1 MAQQFDSQFKPI
13 QTLDDYFS
21 GTESGRVAGALLAR
35 GRKQDKKQF
44 GQTLLLSSLLE
55 VIGQAQRN
63 QKQDVVDSI
72 NDLKENYTLETAS
85 REAEYN
91 SDLAKENRKRLRLYE
106 QNEEQAIQELARE
119 FYNKDNIM
127 SSRNMTYDMRG
138 KISDPN
144 TKKLDDAFFNKKI
157 EDAKEF
163 FLQIQDNPLYSTSN
177 FIDYNKVYHNE
188 YKSALNF
195 IKDDPTKKSL
205 LMSAI
210 GKIFPKKFDAT
221 RADLDN
227 ALDNADSIIS
237 DRVTE
242 QEKKVA
248 KINASETMYTKKEA
262 ENYVLTNF
270 QQRDNVDDKL
280 ITEVLES
287 IQSRP
292 DNLKVSENEIFG
304 MALSKQ
310 ILNPNNLSVVQKEIL
325 EATQLFNAGYE
336 KQFGSIP
343 TEGPN
348 LKAYQD
354 AKTDY
359 LDINVFKIDP
369 VTSQVNRIIRQLNN
383 APEGSAQEQIL
394 MSQLNKLTQDDQISS
409 AIRIALTTFIDP
421 LGRKEIEASFSSNEN
436 YNNFEEWFAYTI
448 GETKKLL
455 DFYNKKPKDKLSI
468 QR

>member
-1 MAQQFDSQFKPI
+1 MAQDYESPFKPI
-13 QTLDDYFS
+13 VSGSDYLS
-21 GTESGRVAGALLAR
+21 GSEFGQVAGALLSR
-35 GRKQDKKQF
+35 RDKQDKKQATKALVVSAILETF
-44 GQTLLLSSLLE
+44 GQL
-55 VIGQAQRN
+55 QRN
-63 QKQDVVDSI
+63 QKQGVVDSI
-72 NDLKENYTLETAS
+72 NDLTENYTLETAS

-91 SDLAKENRKRLRLYE
+91 SDLAKENRERLRLYE
-106 QNEEQAIQELARE
+106 QNQEQAIQEVARE
-119 FYNKDNIM
+119 FYNKDNII

-138 KISDPN
+138 KISDLN

-163 FLQIQDNPLYSTSN
+163 FFQIQDNPLYSTSN
-177 FIDYNKVYHNE
+177 FIDYNKVYHDE

-205 LMSAI
+205 LMAAI

-237 DRVTE
+237 GRVTE
-242 QEKKVA
+242 QDKKIT
-248 KINASETMYTKKEA
+248 KINANETMYTKKEA

-270 QQRDNVDDKL
+270 QQKDNVDDKL

-310 ILNPNNLSVVQKEIL
+310 ILNPNNLSVVQKEIR
-325 EATQLFNAGYE
+325 EATQLFDAGYQ

-343 TEGPN
+343 TKGTD

-369 VTSQVNRIIRQLNN
+369 VTSQVNRIIRQLEN
-383 APEGSAQEQIL
+383 APEGSRQEQVLIT
-394 MSQLNKLTQDDQISS
+394 QLNKLTQDEQISS

-436 YNNFEEWFAYTI
+436 YNTFEQWFSYTI

-455 DFYNKKPKDKLSI
+455 DFYNNPKEED
-468 QR
+468 

>member
-44 GQTLLLSSLLE
+44 GQSLLLSSLLE

-106 QNEEQAIQELARE
+106 QNEEQAIQELAIE

-177 FIDYNKVYHNE
+177 FIDYNKVYHDE

-195 IKDDPTKKSL
+195 
-205 LMSAI
+205 
-210 GKIFPKKFDAT
+210 
-221 RADLDN
+221 
-227 ALDNADSIIS
+227 
-237 DRVTE
+237 
-242 QEKKVA
+242 
-248 KINASETMYTKKEA
+248 
-262 ENYVLTNF
+262 
-270 QQRDNVDDKL
+270 
-280 ITEVLES
+280 
-287 IQSRP
+287 
-292 DNLKVSENEIFG
+292 
-304 MALSKQ
+304 
-310 ILNPNNLSVVQKEIL
+310 
-325 EATQLFNAGYE
+325 LF
-336 KQFGSIP
+336 
-343 TEGPN
+343 
-348 LKAYQD
+348 
-354 AKTDY
+354 
-359 LDINVFKIDP
+359 
-369 VTSQVNRIIRQLNN
+369 
-383 APEGSAQEQIL
+383 
-394 MSQLNKLTQDDQISS
+394 
-409 AIRIALTTFIDP
+409 
-421 LGRKEIEASFSSNEN
+421 
-436 YNNFEEWFAYTI
+436 
-448 GETKKLL
+448 
-455 DFYNKKPKDKLSI
+455 
-468 QR
+468 